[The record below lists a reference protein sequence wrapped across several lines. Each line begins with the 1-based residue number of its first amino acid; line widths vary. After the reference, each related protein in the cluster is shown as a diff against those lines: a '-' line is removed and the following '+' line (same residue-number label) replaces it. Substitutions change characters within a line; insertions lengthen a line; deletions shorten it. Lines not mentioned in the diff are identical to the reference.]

1 MKAFVWGVV
10 FAAKSWSSGVW
21 STLKAMLEN
30 MSES

>member
-10 FAAKSWSSGVW
+10 FAVKSLSSGVW
-21 STLKAMLEN
+21 STLKTMLDN